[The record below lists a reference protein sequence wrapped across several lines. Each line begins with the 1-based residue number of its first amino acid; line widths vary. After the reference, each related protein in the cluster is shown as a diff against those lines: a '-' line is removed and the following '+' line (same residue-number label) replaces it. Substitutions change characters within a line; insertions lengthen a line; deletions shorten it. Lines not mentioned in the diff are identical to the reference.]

1 MNLIAIE
8 TATDACSAAL
18 WLDGTIAEEFAI
30 IPRQHTQ
37 QILPM
42 LESLFSRTGLSF
54 AQIDGL
60 AFGCGPGSFTGL
72 RIAAS
77 VIQGLAV
84 AWDRPVVPVSTLN
97 ALAQGAY
104 RITKNTHLFSCLD
117 ARMGE
122 VYAGYYMLDE
132 STGHMTLFSPEFLA
146 SPNDICF
153 PPDIDW
159 LGVGSGC
166 KAYLSLFEQKTGF
179 HWREQMGDIYPHAQ
193 DVAELAAARF
203 LRGDYVS
210 AEQAL
215 PVYLRDKVTGF

>member
-1 MNLIAIE
+1 MNLLAIE

-18 WLDGTIAEEFAI
+18 WLDGTITEEFAI

-37 QILPM
+37 KILVM
-42 LESLFSRTGLSF
+42 LESLFSQTGLSF
-54 AQIDGL
+54 TQLDAL
-60 AFGCGPGSFTGL
+60 AFSCGPGSFTGL

-84 AWDRPVVPVSTLN
+84 AWDRPVVPISTLH
-97 ALAQGAY
+97 ALAQGTY

-122 VYAGYYMLDE
+122 VYGGYYTLDE
-132 STGHMTLFSPEFLA
+132 STGHMTSFSPEFLA
-146 SPNDICF
+146 SPDNVHF
-153 PPDIDW
+153 PAGIDW

-166 KAYLSLFEQKTGF
+166 KAYLNLFEQKVGF
-179 HWREQMGDIYPHAQ
+179 HWHEEIGDIYPHAQ
-193 DVAELAAARF
+193 DVAELAASRF
-203 LRGDYVS
+203 LKGEYVS

-215 PVYLRDKVTGF
+215 PVYFRDKVTG